1 MTSNGGD
8 LQPISSTIEEL
19 RQKVM
24 RRKEMAE
31 DRYLEAE
38 RERRIAEVMRGPE
51 GWDESSIYGRWLAAR
66 ARGEDL
72 VGLCVQFSALP
83 PETRDSCRFHTFRTN
98 KKYPALASAL
108 EAARQWGKPG
118 GTKLVTLAG
127 PPGVGKTH
135 LLLSAAWDLVEK
147 GTLALYLSQGA
158 LLKNGPR
165 GAERFLEEAERIV
178 FVLLDDLGSEG
189 MAYDWV
195 RAILDRLIDDRWV
208 RGMPLMVATNLKSE
222 ELPPRLV
229 DRLGDTRIGQVVP
242 IEAPSGRSKKA

>member
-8 LQPISSTIEEL
+8 FQPISSTIEEL
-19 RQKVM
+19 RQQVI
-24 RRKEMAE
+24 RRKEMSQ

-51 GWDESSIYGRWLAAR
+51 GWDESSFYGKWLAAR

-72 VGLCVQFSALP
+72 VQLCLQLSALP
-83 PETRDSCRFHTFRTN
+83 LETRDSCRFHTFKTN
-98 KKYPALASAL
+98 KRYPALASAL
-108 EAARQWGKPG
+108 DAAKQWGKPG
-118 GTKLVTLAG
+118 GPKLLTLAG

-135 LLLSAAWDLVEK
+135 LLLSAAWDLVET
-147 GTLALYLSQGA
+147 GTLTLYLSQGV

-195 RAILDRLIDDRWV
+195 RAILDRLVDDRWV

-229 DRLGDTRIGQVVP
+229 DRLGDARIAQVVP
-242 IEAPSGRSKKA
+242 IEAPSGRTRRV